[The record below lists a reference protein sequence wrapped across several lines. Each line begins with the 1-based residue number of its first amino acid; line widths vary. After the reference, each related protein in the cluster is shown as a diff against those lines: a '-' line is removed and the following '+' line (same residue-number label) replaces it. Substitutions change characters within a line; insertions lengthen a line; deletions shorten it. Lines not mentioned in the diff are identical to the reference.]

1 MLFCVV
7 LPLVHKKLYGPVPLE
22 AVAVAEPCCVQPC
35 GRTVVLELRTVLVEL
50 TVTVLIFLHPILS
63 VTVTV

>member
-1 MLFCVV
+1 MV
-7 LPLVHKKLYGPVPLE
+7 LPFDHKKLYGPVPLL
-22 AVAVAEPCCVQPC
+22 AVAVAEPNWVQPC
-35 GRTVVLELRTVLVEL
+35 GSTVVFELITVLVEL